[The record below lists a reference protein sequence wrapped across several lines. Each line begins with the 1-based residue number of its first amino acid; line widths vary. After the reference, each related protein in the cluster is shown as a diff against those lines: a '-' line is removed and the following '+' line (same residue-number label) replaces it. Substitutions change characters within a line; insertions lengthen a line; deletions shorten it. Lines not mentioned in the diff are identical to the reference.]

1 MRPANDRQHR
11 WVDDRQSA
19 AALDKEPSRK
29 QRVSK
34 IVRTVLIF
42 VTPERFYRGPDSDSP
57 GFPLQTCGNDG
68 FRIVDLFDAASCGA
82 GRDSIQE
89 IISLDNITRQIAEY
103 SSAARYDALT
113 ADCVHAAVQRLIDS
127 LGCAV
132 GAHACEPAQIGRK
145 LAHGQTPGKYAGR
158 VLCFGERVPAEAA
171 TFINSAMIRNFDF
184 NDRYPGGHPS
194 DCLGALLALAGA
206 MAVDGKSFLASM
218 AVIYEIFARLSD
230 ATMLSRR
237 GWDQGYAIG
246 IATAAGVAN
255 LLNLPFEAT
264 AHAIGI
270 AATSN
275 LPLRVTRSGELT
287 VWKNVAT
294 AYAARN
300 GLFAALLAA
309 EGMSGPGSAFEGRN
323 GLWEKVTGPFE
334 LAPFPD
340 RGGAYLTPRVQL
352 KYWPIET
359 NGQAAVWA
367 ALELRAKVDP
377 MKIESIDVF
386 ASKFT
391 WFEIGS
397 EPEKWD
403 PQTRETADHSL
414 PYIFARALVDGPI
427 RVSSFEDEAVRD
439 PALRPLMQKIK
450 VIADDAIEALL
461 PQKTLLRVA
470 AGASDGSR
478 HSVEIVNPL
487 GHPDNP
493 MQDAHIEEKF
503 LALAEP
509 VLGARARAALHQW
522 WSLPDAADIA
532 ALIQLLDLKAAA

>member
-1 MRPANDRQHR
+1 M
-11 WVDDRQSA
+11 
-19 AALDKEPSRK
+19 
-29 QRVSK
+29 
-34 IVRTVLIF
+34 
-42 VTPERFYRGPDSDSP
+42 DS
-57 GFPLQTCGNDG
+57 
-68 FRIVDLFDAASCGA
+68 
-82 GRDSIQE
+82 
-89 IISLDNITRQIAEY
+89 ITRQITDYA
-103 SSAARYDALT
+103 SAARFDDLT
-113 ADCVHAAVQRLIDS
+113 PSAVHAARQRLIDS
-127 LGCAV
+127 LACAV
-132 GAHACEPAQIGRK
+132 GAHDCEPAQIGRR
-145 LAHGQTPGKYAGR
+145 LAAGQAPGRYPGL
-158 VLCFGERVPAEAA
+158 VLCFGERMPAEAA
-171 TFINSAMIRNFDF
+171 AFVNSAMIRNFDF

-206 MAVDGKSFLASM
+206 MNIDGKRFVASM
-218 AVIYEIFARLSD
+218 MVVYEIFARLSD
-230 ATMLSRR
+230 SAMLSRR

-255 LLNLPFEAT
+255 LLKLNAAAT
-264 AHAIGI
+264 AHAVGI

-287 VWKNVAT
+287 PWKNVAT

-300 GLFAALLAA
+300 GLFAAMLAA

-323 GLWEKVTGPFE
+323 GLFEKVTGPFE
-334 LAPFPD
+334 LAPFPN

-367 ALELRAKVDP
+367 ALELREKVKP
-377 MKIESIDVF
+377 AEIKTIEVF
-386 ASKFT
+386 CSKFT

-427 RVSSFEDEAVRD
+427 RVASFDEEGVRD

-461 PQKTLLRVA
+461 PAKTLIRVIA
-470 AGASDGSR
+470 TAMSGER
-478 HSVEIVNPL
+478 HTVEVVNPL

-493 MQDAHIEEKF
+493 MQDRHIEEKF
-503 LALAEP
+503 IALAET
-509 VLGARARAALHQW
+509 VLGKERCRDALDHW
-522 WSLPDAADIA
+522 WRLEGAGDIG
-532 ALIQLLDLKAAA
+532 ALMGLVDVRPSK

>member
-1 MRPANDRQHR
+1 MDIITQRIAN
-11 WVDDRQSA
+11 
-19 AALDKEPSRK
+19 
-29 QRVSK
+29 
-34 IVRTVLIF
+34 
-42 VTPERFYRGPDSDSP
+42 Y
-57 GFPLQTCGNDG
+57 
-68 FRIVDLFDAASCGA
+68 AS
-82 GRDSIQE
+82 S
-89 IISLDNITRQIAEY
+89 
-103 SSAARYDALT
+103 ARYDDLSDAS
-113 ADCVHAAVQRLIDS
+113 VHAAVQRLIDS

-132 GAHACEPAQIGRK
+132 GAHDCEPAQIGRR
-145 LAHGQTPGKYAGR
+145 LAGGQTTGKYAGR
-158 VLCFGERVPAEAA
+158 VLCFGDRFPAEAA
-171 TFINSAMIRNFDF
+171 TFINSAMVRNFDF

-206 MAVDGKSFLASM
+206 MPVDGKTFLAGM
-218 AVIYEIFARLSD
+218 IVVYEIFARLSD
-230 ATMLSRR
+230 ATRLSRR

-246 IATAAGVAN
+246 IATAAGVSN
-255 LLNLPFEAT
+255 LLKLSDDAT
-264 AHAIGI
+264 AHAVGI

-287 VWKNVAT
+287 PWKNVAT

-334 LAPFPD
+334 LAPFPNL
-340 RGGAYLTPRVQL
+340 GGEYLTPRVQL

-367 ALELRAKVDP
+367 ALELRSQVDP
-377 MKIESIDVF
+377 MKLEAIDVF

-414 PYIFARALVDGPI
+414 PYIFARALIDGPI
-427 RVSSFEDEAVRD
+427 RVSSFADEAVRD

-450 VIADDAIEALL
+450 VIPDDAIEALL
-461 PQKTLLRVA
+461 PQKTLVRVVA
-470 AGASDGSR
+470 TTNDGTR
-478 HSVEIVNPL
+478 HAIEIVNPL

-493 MQDAHIEEKF
+493 MQDSHIEEKF
-503 LALAEP
+503 FALAEP
-509 VLGARARAALHQW
+509 VLGGRSRAALQRW
-522 WSLPDAADIA
+522 WQVQDAADVGE
-532 ALIQLLDLKAAA
+532 LIQLLDLKPAT